1 MNGRYVYRSGQESSV
16 PSRASTAEH
25 RSTEENIPHSLSG
38 PEMVAHLAREAA
50 RERMDEARAVSV
62 RQHRREHAPPV
73 RSLHLQRGRVFLA
86 LGRALIRSCA
96 TGGVGDTPKATRVIM
111 CVRAGARVRVR
122 AGVRAQNVCVR
133 ACMRACV
140 RARVRALRMWAFA
153 CVRACVRVR
162 VCVRARASVLVYVC
176 SCDMVRRALTVART
190 AIPTCNYPRA
200 HARAHD
206 RCVRCTGG
214 ARKGAFASQL
224 CRNASATSSTPNTG
238 DAAVVSRALARP

>member
-1 MNGRYVYRSGQESSV
+1 
-16 PSRASTAEH
+16 
-25 RSTEENIPHSLSG
+25 
-38 PEMVAHLAREAA
+38 MVAHLAREAA

-62 RQHRREHAPPV
+62 RQHRRERAPPV

-162 VCVRARASVLVYVC
+162 VCVRARARQS
-176 SCDMVRRALTVART
+176 LTVART
-190 AIPTCNYPRA
+190 ATSQHATIRARTRA
-200 HARAHD
+200 HTTD
-206 RCVRCTGG
+206 V
-214 ARKGAFASQL
+214 
-224 CRNASATSSTPNTG
+224 
-238 DAAVVSRALARP
+238 